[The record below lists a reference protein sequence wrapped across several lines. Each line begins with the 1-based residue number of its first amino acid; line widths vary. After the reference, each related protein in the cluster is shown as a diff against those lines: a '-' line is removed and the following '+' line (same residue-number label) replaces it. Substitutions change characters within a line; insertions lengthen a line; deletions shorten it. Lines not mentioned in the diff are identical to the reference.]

1 MTKSIESKNSRIN
14 INFKQDIINGKHLT
28 TGFRSFNKE
37 HEKNNHIIIEKLH
50 TRYVLKEIPPSCM
63 TYLNKFT
70 ANSYL
75 TH

>member
-28 TGFRSFNKE
+28 TDFCSFNKE
-37 HEKNNHIIIEKLH
+37 HENNNHIIMQKLH

-63 TYLNKFT
+63 TYLK
-70 ANSYL
+70 
-75 TH
+75 

>member
-50 TRYVLKEIPPSCM
+50 TR
-63 TYLNKFT
+63 
-70 ANSYL
+70 
-75 TH
+75 

>member
-37 HEKNNHIIIEKLH
+37 HEKNNHIYFILYIIKILSLKLK
-50 TRYVLKEIPPSCM
+50 YDAIYFMFCII
-63 TYLNKFT
+63 F
-70 ANSYL
+70 
-75 TH
+75 

>member
-37 HEKNNHIIIEKLH
+37 HEKNNHIIIEKSS
-50 TRYVLKEIPPSCM
+50 PDSCVKCYTM
-63 TYLNKFT
+63 FLPFLLIKIDVF
-70 ANSYL
+70 S
-75 TH
+75 

>member
-37 HEKNNHIIIEKLH
+37 HEKNNSQVQ
-50 TRYVLKEIPPSCM
+50 TPV
-63 TYLNKFT
+63 
-70 ANSYL
+70 
-75 TH
+75 